1 MKADSIPV
9 SERIHIGFFGRVNTG
24 KSSLVNCICQQEVSL
39 VSEKEG
45 TTTDPVRKTMEL
57 LPLGPVVITD
67 TAGLLD
73 ESDLGELRMAKSKE
87 ILRKIHIAV
96 LVTDVIQG
104 ITETEQLLL
113 DLFAKYHLP
122 FIVVYNKMDLPDY
135 SPGIPKEYE
144 IYTSAKTGEN
154 IELLKEKIAHTLH
167 HDGEDKPKRIIGDL
181 LSVDDHVVLVVP
193 IDQSAP
199 KGRLILPQQMTIRDC
214 LESGACVTLCKDL
227 QLEKCLKELGKKP
240 RIVITDSQVF
250 EYTAKI
256 VPEDILMTSFSVLF
270 ARYKGNLSSLLK
282 GTYTLDELKDGSHVL
297 ISEGCTHHRQCGDIG
312 RDKLPAWI
320 RQHCNADIKFSFT
333 SGGDFPQDVSKFSLI
348 VHCGGCMLTEK
359 EMQLR
364 IHTAG
369 HNKIPVTNYGLA
381 IAHMKGILKRSLEPF
396 GNDLY

>member
-9 SERIHIGFFGRVNTG
+9 SERIHVGFFGRVNTG
-24 KSSLVNCICQQEVSL
+24 KSSLVNYICQQEVSL

-45 TTTDPVRKTMEL
+45 TTTDPVRKAMEL

-73 ESDLGELRMAKSKE
+73 KSDLGELRMAKSKE
-87 ILRKIHIAV
+87 VLCKMHIAI

-104 ITETEQLLL
+104 ITETEHLLL
-113 DLFAKYHLP
+113 DLFAQYHLP
-122 FIVVYNKMDLPDY
+122 FIVVYNKMDLPGY

-144 IYTSAKTGEN
+144 VYTSAKTGEN
-154 IELLKEKIAHTLH
+154 IDLLKEKIAHTLH

-227 QLEKCLKELGKKP
+227 QLEKCLKELCKKP

-250 EYTAKI
+250 EYTSKI
-256 VPEDILMTSFSVLF
+256 VPEDILLTSFSVLF
-270 ARYKGNLSSLLK
+270 ARYKGNLSPLLK

-320 RQHCNADIKFSFT
+320 KQHCNADINFSFT
-333 SGGDFPQDVSKFSLI
+333 SGGDFPRDVSKFSLI

-359 EMQLR
+359 EMHLR
-364 IHTAG
+364 INTAG

-396 GNDLY
+396 QDVM